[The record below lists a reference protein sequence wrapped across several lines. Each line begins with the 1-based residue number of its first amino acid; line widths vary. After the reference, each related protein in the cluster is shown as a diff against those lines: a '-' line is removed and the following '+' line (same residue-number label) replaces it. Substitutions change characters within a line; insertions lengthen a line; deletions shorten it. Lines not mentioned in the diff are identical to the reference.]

1 MSGMSVKNVEY
12 VSWNPW
18 HGCTKVSPGCRY
30 CYVYRQDERYGDG
43 ERAREC
49 HKTANFNLPTRRRR
63 DGGYKVAPGSMVMTC
78 FTSDFLLEDA
88 DGWRDEC
95 WRMIRE
101 RSDCWFY
108 FFTKRIERLAECLPA
123 NWGEGYENV
132 IIGCTVEN
140 QEMADRRLPV
150 FRSLPIR
157 HRTIIIAPMIGP
169 VVLGDYLDESFD
181 EVAVSGESG
190 LEARVLDWSW
200 VLDVRRECIDKDVP
214 FLFHQTGANFLKDGR
229 RYKIPRR
236 LQRSQARK
244 AGINYRI
251 GAGEIPET
259 VSIELPD
266 AVAAPKQISIWD
278 EGED

>member
-1 MSGMSVKNVEY
+1 MSVRNVEY

-30 CYVYRQDERYGDG
+30 CYVYRQDEHYGDG

-49 HKTANFNLPTRRRR
+49 RKTANFNLPTRRRR

-123 NWGEGYENV
+123 DWGDGYENV

-169 VVLGDYLDESFD
+169 VVLGDYLDGSFD

-266 AVAAPKQISIWD
+266 AAAVPKQISIWD

>member
-1 MSGMSVKNVEY
+1 MSDNRVEY

-18 HGCTKVSPGCRY
+18 HGCTKVSPGCMY

-49 HKTANFNLPTRRRR
+49 RKTANFSLPTRRRR

-123 NWGEGYENV
+123 DWGDGYENV

-140 QEMADRRLPV
+140 QEMAERRLPV
-150 FRSLPIR
+150 FKSLPVR
-157 HRTIIIAPMIGP
+157 HRSIIVAPMIGP
-169 VVLGDYLDESFD
+169 VRLGEYLDASID

-190 LEARVLDWSW
+190 REARVLEWHW
-200 VLDVRRECIDKDVP
+200 VLDVRR
-214 FLFHQTGANFLKDGR
+214 
-229 RYKIPRR
+229 
-236 LQRSQARK
+236 
-244 AGINYRI
+244 
-251 GAGEIPET
+251 
-259 VSIELPD
+259 
-266 AVAAPKQISIWD
+266 
-278 EGED
+278 

>member
-1 MSGMSVKNVEY
+1 
-12 VSWNPW
+12 
-18 HGCTKVSPGCRY
+18 
-30 CYVYRQDERYGDG
+30 
-43 ERAREC
+43 
-49 HKTANFNLPTRRRR
+49 
-63 DGGYKVAPGSMVMTC
+63 
-78 FTSDFLLEDA
+78 
-88 DGWRDEC
+88 
-95 WRMIRE
+95 
-101 RSDCWFY
+101 
-108 FFTKRIERLAECLPA
+108 
-123 NWGEGYENV
+123 
-132 IIGCTVEN
+132 
-140 QEMADRRLPV
+140 MADRRLPV

-200 VLDVRRECIDKDVP
+200 VLDVRRECVDKDVP

-259 VSIELPD
+259 VSIELQD
-266 AVAAPKQISIWD
+266 AAAAPKQISIWD